1 MVINKQ
7 DINRFKTYL
16 GYHIMMSFL
25 IIFTS
30 CALIDEGIKVEKPE
44 IPRGNGN
51 LSEVNL
57 PGFLAINLNIS
68 GVASSTR
75 AEKPQTRDGFN
86 DGNEEEFALAPGN
99 DHHFI
104 VLYSSNTNDKVILP
118 LTIEDE
124 EKNIV
129 GDDKDNI
136 TFIVNKIFSTAQITD
151 QTFQS
156 TQDVSNY
163 LAEFNDG
170 NVLLNFDKSIV
181 TSNSNS
187 TESNEDY
194 IKSLTCDVLRNL
206 TVNNF
211 KITIEGKEYHTMS
224 NELCFNGSNL
234 SYSFEFYCGNV
245 YATREAA
252 KEAAKEGNVFV
263 SCAVERI
270 ATKYSVEF
278 AEGLLSETETD
289 NILGVIS
296 PKSTIKLFSKDKNGA
311 ENGLIIGTESYE
323 IAYDDKGWKLDV
335 LGYGMNAQETKSYF
349 FKQISNPNPFSGW
362 YDGNRCYWAED
373 LNYTIDD
380 TNKSN
385 YPDQFRQ
392 SLDETHPVRPL
403 HKGGFTNDGNI
414 NINNKNDSFL
424 TYYSF
429 NQLKGKASPIYTHEN
444 TYDYNNLLGERGYF
458 SASTHL
464 IMTARININDVAE
477 NSDLY
482 LDQNN
487 IFYTNET
494 DLLDSKLTILN
505 KIILS
510 GGAHGLR
517 VLDANWLYAS
527 GYRPTENKVKI
538 LSWVQNSVLWVEYDN
553 KICKEATSEDLRL
566 IPAEIAGGDG
576 SLLMAPQPG
585 ITNIFLAPV
594 VVDENGNRS
603 MDKIPENQSSITPN
617 DLISLFHKSIGII
630 DHYKDGLSY
639 YPAGIPHVNGLKY
652 DKTGAYGG
660 VRNNWYNITINS
672 VDGIGLPIDD
682 PDQPIIPTQYVKRD
696 YLNMTVNIL
705 NWHRIWQDIPESSL

>member
-1 MVINKQ
+1 
-7 DINRFKTYL
+7 
-16 GYHIMMSFL
+16 MSFL
-25 IIFTS
+25 LIFTS
-30 CALIDEGIKVEKPE
+30 CALIDEDIKVEKPE
-44 IPRGNGN
+44 IPQGNGD

-75 AEKPQTRDGFN
+75 ADNLQPGDGFN
-86 DGNEEEFALAPGN
+86 DGNEDEFALAPGN

-104 VLYSSNTNDKVILP
+104 VLYSLNSNEKVILP
-118 LTIEDE
+118 LTIENE

-156 TQDVSNY
+156 TQDVSKY
-163 LAEFNDG
+163 LEKFNDG
-170 NVLLNFDKSIV
+170 NVLLNFDKDNIIAD
-181 TSNSNS
+181 NSNS
-187 TESNEDY
+187 YSSNEDY
-194 IKSLTCDVLRNL
+194 ITNLSCQDIRNKVLK
-206 TVNNF
+206 NF
-211 KITIEGKEYHTMS
+211 KINVGDQEYHIMS
-224 NELCFNGSNL
+224 NELSYSNSNL
-234 SYSFEFYCGNV
+234 SYSFEFYYGNV

-278 AEGLLSETETD
+278 AEGLIVESESHD
-289 NILGVIS
+289 ILGVIS
-296 PKSTIKLFSKDKNGA
+296 PKSTIKLFNKDKNGA

-323 IAYDDKGWKLDV
+323 IAYDDKGWKLNV
-335 LGYGMNAQETKSYF
+335 LGYGMNAQEPNSYF
-349 FKQISNPNPFSGW
+349 FKQITKTNPFNNW
-362 YDGNRCYWAED
+362 YDNNRCYWAED
-373 LNYTIDD
+373 IHYSINNDNI
-380 TNKSN
+380 NN

-429 NQLKGKASPIYTHEN
+429 NQLKGKESPIYTHEN
-444 TYDYNNLLGERGYF
+444 TYDYDNLLGERGYF

-527 GYRPTENKVKI
+527 GYQPTENKVKI

-566 IPAEIAGGDG
+566 IQAEIAGGDG